1 LARSHGVSQKVI
13 DAALKR
19 QRNDRRPLGRLLA
32 EMAVPESS
40 ILAALADQLGL
51 TPLDLSSV
59 VVDPVCVLKVGPA
72 FAREHAVLP
81 LFADAEGILHVATS
95 NVPGPELASLVA
107 TEVGATSV
115 LELIGHDHLLAAFDR
130 HLPVFERVDD
140 AVQRAV
146 SSTVQ
151 DLQTRADDLLVGDAP
166 IVLIVNLLIT
176 QALRDRAS
184 DVHIE
189 PQADKLRIRFRI
201 DGALRDVRLLPRQLG
216 RPIASRLKLL
226 AEMDI
231 VDRHRSQ
238 DGQTTMVLDGRAI
251 DIRVSSME
259 TIWGEKIVLRI
270 LDRSRSLVPLSDLGL
285 DVTERDRVN
294 RLAGFPYGLFVV
306 SGPTGAGKTTTLYAA
321 LNELDRST
329 RNITTVEDPVE
340 YQFAEINQIQI
351 NKLAG
356 MTFAN
361 GLRAILRQDPDVIL
375 IGEVRD
381 VETAQIAVQ
390 AALTGHLVLC
400 SLHAA
405 DSVGAIYRFLD
416 MGIEPFLV
424 ASALIGIVAQRL
436 VRTVCT
442 ECSRPYKPAPEEIA
456 FYKSVRGVRPDAK
469 GLRAGA
475 GCAHCGGTGLY
486 DRSGVFECL
495 EVSDGTRELIAARAS
510 HGQLREHA
518 TASGMKTLQE
528 AACDRVDRGQTTLAQ
543 VMNTVYLI

>member
-1 LARSHGVSQKVI
+1 MVE
-13 DAALKR
+13 AALKR
-19 QRNDRRPLGRLLA
+19 QRNDHRPLGRLLV
-32 EMAVPESS
+32 EMGVPESA
-40 ILAALADQLGL
+40 ITAALADPLDL
-51 TPLDLSSV
+51 TPLVLSTIQ
-59 VVDPVCVLKVGPA
+59 VDPLAVVRLDPL
-72 FAREHAVLP
+72 FARRHRVLP
-81 LFADAEGILHVATS
+81 LFTDAEGILHVATS
-95 NVPGPELASLVA
+95 RVPDQELASAVA
-107 TEVGATSV
+107 AETGGIVA
-115 LELIGHDHLLAAFDR
+115 LELVGNDDLEQAYDR
-130 HLPVFERVDD
+130 HLPVFERVDE

-146 SSTVQ
+146 SSTTMDMQ
-151 DLQTRADDLLVGDAP
+151 IEREDLMVGDAP
-166 IVLIVNLLIT
+166 IVLIVHLLIT
-176 QALRDRAS
+176 QALRERAS

-189 PQADKLRIRFRI
+189 PQADKLRVRYRI

-238 DGQTTMVLDGRAI
+238 DGQTTMELDGRSI

-259 TIWGEKIVLRI
+259 TIWGEKIVLRL
-270 LDRSRSLVPLSDLGL
+270 LDRSRSLVPLADLGL
-285 DVTERDRVN
+285 DPETRTQVN
-294 RLAGFPYGLFVV
+294 RLVGFPYGMFVV

-321 LNELDRST
+321 LNELDRAT
-329 RNITTVEDPVE
+329 RNITTIEDPVE
-340 YQFAEINQIQI
+340 YQFGEINQIQI

-361 GLRAILRQDPDVIL
+361 GLRSILRQDPDVIL

-436 VRTVCT
+436 VRTVCPR
-442 ECSRPYKPAPEEIA
+442 CSAAYEPHPDEIA
-456 FYKSVRGVRPDAK
+456 FYESLRGRPPEK
-469 GLRAGA
+469 GTLRQGA

-495 EVSDGTRELIAARAS
+495 EITDSTRELIATKAS
-510 HGQLREHA
+510 HGQMREHA
-518 TASGMKTLQE
+518 AAAGLKTLQQS
-528 AACDRVDRGQTTLAQ
+528 ALDRVDDGRTTLEQ
-543 VMNTVYLI
+543 VMRTVYLI